1 MTVIEQIL
9 LQKKMIDEGIIPYA
23 DTDVNQDFQK
33 VLAQLSPEDARRSK
47 RKFRKVWR
55 SIMQNKMRTIATNHA
70 NDPLMKFGKERML
83 QMPLGIS
90 KCILSKQN
98 KLKRKVFVFEEMKKQ
113 TKKLY
118 DKTMNTLLE
127 ST

>member
-90 KCILSKQN
+90 KCIPSKQN
-98 KLKRKVFVFEEMKKQ
+98 KLERKVFVFEEMKKQ